1 MSELDSGSAPSATL
15 TTTADGT
22 ALWEKVR
29 VYFEAR
35 DQLRRGLCLLS
46 AGQYAHAAD
55 RFRAVGDVDLAGV
68 SLASYL
74 AMCLVGDGKYA
85 EAAVEFERAA
95 DLTPHATLARIRQSL
110 ALWRAGNGSQA
121 VAVLRDAVGDD
132 AECAELHFQLGTLL
146 AARGETDEAELRFT
160 QTIALDTGHKEAHT
174 ALAMCYGVREQPGE
188 AVRYLKRAQHLR
200 PADAK
205 IALLL
210 TMAAQASAE
219 EGKQANIQVE
229 MPDLETEDT
238 NCLTQLGD
246 LIAAEPEFLES
257 FLDLPETESEREI
270 FGLLGKAVELALD
283 GEPNSAALHYGRARV
298 LERLGRPLEA
308 INAIERAVQIDS
320 RFVRAL
326 IHLGKLYQQT
336 DQADDARQRLE
347 QAITLGADYAD
358 VYFLLGNLYRDG
370 GERERARQAYRSALR
385 INGDYTAAKNAL
397 QSLAA

>member
-1 MSELDSGSAPSATL
+1 MRAFSEPLPQRSRKRNRCPASRSLFHDEPRPALANLRVRPHNEKLHGRCSVGQTQRIFSRL
-15 TTTADGT
+15 TPLYVQTGALTKRYGAVT
-22 ALWEKVR
+22 AL
-29 VYFEAR
+29 
-35 DQLRRGLCLLS
+35 DQCSLGAERG
-46 AGQYAHAAD
+46 
-55 RFRAVGDVDLAGV
+55 
-68 SLASYL
+68 
-74 AMCLVGDGKYA
+74 
-85 EAAVEFERAA
+85 
-95 DLTPHATLARIRQSL
+95 
-110 ALWRAGNGSQA
+110 
-121 VAVLRDAVGDD
+121 
-132 AECAELHFQLGTLL
+132 
-146 AARGETDEAELRFT
+146 
-160 QTIALDTGHKEAHT
+160 
-174 ALAMCYGVREQPGE
+174 
-188 AVRYLKRAQHLR
+188 
-200 PADAK
+200 
-205 IALLL
+205 
-210 TMAAQASAE
+210 
-219 EGKQANIQVE
+219 
-229 MPDLETEDT
+229 
-238 NCLTQLGD
+238 
-246 LIAAEPEFLES
+246 
-257 FLDLPETESEREI
+257 EI